1 MRSLIFVLGLV
12 LIFSC
17 NNNGTSSEDVSE
29 DSVLV
34 DEEVLPG
41 GKQIWIADYDTIKQQ
56 FFLKKQRT
64 TNTDTLTAET
74 LISYINEAW
83 ENVILVFNKVSN
95 DTLYVSIPD
104 NDFLAE
110 RMGSAG
116 AEAYMASTTY
126 NLTELKGIRFVNYN
140 FKEGDHLSPGVFS
153 RDDFGNFH

>member
-1 MRSLIFVLGLV
+1 MRSWIFILGLV
-12 LIFSC
+12 IIFSC

-83 ENVILVFNKVSN
+83 EN
-95 DTLYVSIPD
+95 
-104 NDFLAE
+104 
-110 RMGSAG
+110 
-116 AEAYMASTTY
+116 
-126 NLTELKGIRFVNYN
+126 
-140 FKEGDHLSPGVFS
+140 
-153 RDDFGNFH
+153 